1 MAPDFQCFGGFMKRA
16 ITTGVLMLGAL
27 CAGFAAQAEEATALK
42 KPEASIPFA
51 NQRTGIR
58 DWQADGT
65 QGLWVQDVHRKWYY
79 ATLLGPCIGLDFA
92 QSIGFET
99 RATSTLD
106 KFALIVVPDEGR
118 CQFTSFTKSDGP
130 PPKKAKKS
138 KAEKE
143 AEKDAAKTEA
153 KTE

>member
-1 MAPDFQCFGGFMKRA
+1 
-16 ITTGVLMLGAL
+16 
-27 CAGFAAQAEEATALK
+27 
-42 KPEASIPFA
+42 
-51 NQRTGIR
+51 
-58 DWQADGT
+58 
-65 QGLWVQDVHRKWYY
+65 VQDVHRDWYY
-79 ATLLGPCIGLDFA
+79 AKLLGPCIGLDFA

-106 KFALIVVPDEGR
+106 KFAAIVVPDEGR
-118 CQFTSFTKSDGP
+118 CQFMSFTKSDAP

-143 AEKDAAKTEA
+143 AEKAAAKTEA